1 MERLTAVLDACVL
14 YPAPLRDL
22 FMHLAVLDAFQAKW
36 TEAIHDEWTRSVL
49 EARSDI
55 RPEQLQRT
63 RRLMDAHVRDCL
75 VTGYEDLVPDL
86 TLPDPDDRH
95 VLAAAIR
102 SGATR
107 IVTFNLK
114 DFPLPLLAPHGVEA
128 WHPDEFVAGLLEQEP
143 ALVCTAAKRQRESL
157 KNPAKTVDEFLPVLE
172 QCQLKRTV
180 DGLRELA
187 DAL

>member
-22 FMHLAVLDAFQAKW
+22 FMHLALVDSFRAKW
-36 TEAIHDEWTRSVL
+36 TDAIHDEWTRDVL
-49 EARSDI
+49 ETRRDL

-75 VTGYEDLVPDL
+75 VNGYEDLIPDL
-86 TLPDPDDRH
+86 ALPDPANRH

-102 SGATR
+102 GGANR

-114 DFPLPLLAPHGVEA
+114 DFPAAALSPHGVEA
-128 WHPDEFVAGLLEQEP
+128 CHPDAFVADLLEREA
-143 ALVCTAAKRQRESL
+143 ALVCAAVKRQRESL
-157 KNPAKTVDEFLPVLE
+157 KNPPKTVEEFLPALE
-172 QCQLKRTV
+172 LCHLTQTV
-180 DGLRELA
+180 AALRGLASSL
-187 DAL
+187 